1 MNGGKPTNI
10 PSLWMGAD
18 GPVQLDDAAAVDAA
32 LKSGLVF
39 PSFANIAAAET
50 AARERSARGGVTA
63 GPLGTPSMFN
73 VPLSRVRSV
82 DVNLRPVEPVGEPTR
97 DTDLGEQVTAAIRL
111 ENVTAA
117 VGEEIFNTK
126 RWFNAEPGF
135 NPADHLAPGEE
146 LDLPYLSGARS
157 LAEFNAQRDELA
169 TERMLRQQL
178 GDGPL
183 PALLAGTLAVL
194 SDPIT
199 YLPIFGWGKGAVS
212 VGKLMVGVGL
222 RGGAEVAA
230 SELALQAVQKTRTAE
245 ESAVSIM
252 LGGAFGAGLGGIAG
266 AAAGRSHRAA
276 VQEFTALARAGEF
289 EGNAS
294 AGAMAVPTYRPED
307 TVMAGSLGI
316 AKALK
321 AMKLVSPGVELAMSA
336 NPASRVIGAQLVDV
350 GTVWKGAFEGVAA
363 PRPVEI
369 AIASHDGPIVKS
381 GAVMRSLHA
390 EHRAARGDQ
399 AMSWSNWKEVVTRV
413 MRRGDFYPEASV
425 QKAAAEL
432 RKVVEYYKKLA
443 IKFNLLPVDVDV
455 KTADSYIT
463 RVYDTR
469 KIEARSGSG
478 AGSFEKIVETHL
490 RHTIKGDEFASD
502 GEYALAAQDI
512 TRAILGSSSARVPF
526 VQVPRLRG
534 PMKERTFNIP
544 DHLIEEFLVNDIELI
559 MGRFIRT
566 MAADVEMARAFGKA
580 DPNKNL
586 EELILAEADKAKALA
601 KTEKERLNITDA
613 AKRDV
618 ELVTTLANRVRGVGA
633 MPNSPGMAAF
643 RTVGRVARD
652 WNFVR
657 MLGPVMLGS
666 IPDIGMM
673 SLNEGVARTF
683 GPLLYELGTGFKQI
697 RMGKAEAQEFGV
709 GVDYSRGTQAKA
721 LFDVGERYE
730 ATNIIER
737 ASDTAAHQFA
747 NISLVNL
754 WNTGTKSATGA
765 IASSRILRTSRKIAE
780 GKQLTR
786 RETYRLAQSYI
797 SPEMAKRIAAQQEH
811 WVEAPHLSHA
821 NVELWKDAEAAEAFK
836 SAVIADVRRTILT
849 PGHGDAWLWTGTE
862 WGKTV
867 WQFKR
872 YASAATTRIL
882 LLNMQV
888 RDKTTLGGLAVL
900 FGMGALSQALRDIA
914 DTGEVKDRTARE
926 WAVNAV
932 DRSGAL
938 GLLVEADAI
947 FNKLGGLP
955 GEKGGVMQSLAGAE
969 PSRFAQRGL
978 VEQVLGPTASAVED
992 LRAALAA
999 TNEDMGGARDFTMGE
1014 LRRLRRLVPGQ
1025 NLFYLNYLF
1034 DQAEAGLGGAL
1045 GLPEQQ
1051 ARPTNGRLP
1060 NPAQP

>member
-1 MNGGKPTNI
+1 M
-10 PSLWMGAD
+10 
-18 GPVQLDDAAAVDAA
+18 
-32 LKSGLVF
+32 
-39 PSFANIAAAET
+39 
-50 AARERSARGGVTA
+50 
-63 GPLGTPSMFN
+63 
-73 VPLSRVRSV
+73 RSV
-82 DVNLRPVEPVGEPTR
+82 DVNLRPIEPVGEPTR
-97 DTDLGEQVTAAIRL
+97 DTDLGDQLKAAVRL

-135 NPADHLAPGEE
+135 NPADHLALGEE
-146 LDLPYLSGARS
+146 LDLPYLRGARS

-169 TERMLRQQL
+169 TERALRQQL

-194 SDPIT
+194 SDPLT
-199 YLPIFGWGKGAVS
+199 YLPIFGWGKGAAS

-230 SELALQAVQKTRTAE
+230 SELALQAVQRTRTAE

-266 AAAGRSHRAA
+266 AAAGRAHRAA

-289 EGNAS
+289 EGNTA
-294 AGAMAVPTYRPED
+294 AGAMHVETYRPQD
-307 TVMAGSLGI
+307 TVMAGTLG
-316 AKALK
+316 AAQALK

-336 NPASRVIGAQLVDV
+336 NPASRVIGAQLVDT
-350 GTVWKGAFEGVAA
+350 GIVWKGSFEGVAP
-363 PRPVEI
+363 PRPVEV
-369 AIASHDGPIVKS
+369 AIAMHDNALVKS
-381 GAVMRSLHA
+381 GAVLRALHA
-390 EHRAARGDQ
+390 EHRKTRGDT
-399 AMSWSNWKEVVTRV
+399 AMSWSNWKEVVTRA
-413 MRRGDFYPEASV
+413 MRRGDAYPEPTVA
-425 QKAAAEL
+425 KAAAEL
-432 RKVVEYYKKLA
+432 RKVVEDYKQRA
-443 IKFNLLPVDVDV
+443 IKNSLLPVDVDV

-490 RHTIKGDEFASD
+490 RHTIKGDEFADD

-512 TRAILGSSSARVPF
+512 TRTILGSSSARVPF

-601 KTEKERLNITDA
+601 KTEKERLKITDA
-613 AKRDV
+613 ADRDI
-618 ELVTTLANRVRGVGA
+618 ELVTTLANRVRGVGG

-652 WNFVR
+652 WNFTR
-657 MLGPVMLGS
+657 MLGSVMLGS
-666 IPDIGMM
+666 VPDIGQMA
-673 SLNEGVARTF
+673 LQEGVGRTF

-697 RMGKAEAQEFGV
+697 RMAGSEAQEFGV
-709 GVDYSRGTQAKA
+709 AIDFARGTQAKA

-737 ASDTAAHQFA
+737 ASDTAAHHFA

-754 WNTGTKSATGA
+754 WNTGTKSATAA
-765 IASSRILRTSRKIAE
+765 IAGSRILRTSRKIAE
-780 GKQLTR
+780 GKALTR

-821 NVELWKDAEAAEAFK
+821 NVELWKTDAEAAEAFK
-836 SAVIADVRRTILT
+836 SAVSADVRRTILT

-900 FGMGALSQALRDIA
+900 FGMGALSQALRDVA

-955 GEKGGVMQSLAGAE
+955 GEAGGAMQSLAGAE

-978 VEQVLGPTASAVED
+978 AEQLLGPTASAVED

-999 TNEDMGGARDFTMGE
+999 VNEDAGGARDFTMGE

-1034 DQAEAGLGGAL
+1034 DQAEAGLGGAM

-1051 ARPTNGRLP
+1051 ARPRNGRLP